1 MAATRGVGGCLRGD
15 LRDVPSTML
24 WYPHSMSSSAGTRP
38 LRDCVRIR
46 LSGCG
51 VATRNQPLY
60 GRGTFSRGQ
69 HGRLSAFQCSHNHPP
84 LGAVLTHRSSPCSH
98 ARSHVASGGLRWPC
112 GMRWLRRWSIRPCSS
127 YFRNGTTMPHGHGR
141 RDQDGRHKQM
151 YRHVNHRD
159 DGRSARISCNSHTSI
174 TAEQYE
180 PMRSSLSYIVT

>member
-15 LRDVPSTML
+15 LGDVPSTML

-46 LSGCG
+46 LREGG
-51 VATRNQPLY
+51 VVTRNQPLY

-84 LGAVLTHRSSPCSH
+84 PAVLTHRSAPWSH
-98 ARSHVASGGLRWPC
+98 ARPHVASGGPRWSC
-112 GMRWLRRWSIRPCSS
+112 GMHWLRPWSIRPCSS
-127 YFRNGTTMPHGHGR
+127 YFRNGATMPHGQRRRARDGR
-141 RDQDGRHKQM
+141 RGHLCRC
-151 YRHVNHRD
+151 VNHRD
-159 DGRSARISCNSHTSI
+159 DGRSARIPCGIHASI